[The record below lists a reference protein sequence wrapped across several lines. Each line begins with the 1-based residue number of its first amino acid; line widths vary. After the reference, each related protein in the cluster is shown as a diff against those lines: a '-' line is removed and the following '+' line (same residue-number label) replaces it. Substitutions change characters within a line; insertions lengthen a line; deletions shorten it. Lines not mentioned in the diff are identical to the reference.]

1 MLFSKTSFFK
11 TPSTET
17 IHDRISYYFESSGT
31 DMEKYQDWVTRMTLQ
46 EYNSNILLSAEFA
59 ILYIEGKVII
69 EEFNNEPKLINWL
82 FRHSDLSN
90 P

>member
-1 MLFSKTSFFK
+1 
-11 TPSTET
+11 
-17 IHDRISYYFESSGT
+17 
-31 DMEKYQDWVTRMTLQ
+31 MEKYQDWVTRMTLQ